1 MNTRQQGVAL
11 LVVLLI
17 LVLMVTVAAVITER
31 NGRTYHRTVAQ
42 VEKLQANWYVRAA
55 EAMAQKILQRD
66 KQDSPQKMYLAQNW
80 AQTKL
85 LFQSEEEDGVVR
97 GQIVDAQ
104 ACFNL
109 NSIQGDDIIK
119 NNNVPYPAKVFQQ
132 LLINLQI
139 EPLRATQITTALR
152 NRLNTENSSV
162 TGSQLMQD
170 VSELRMI
177 AGVDANLYR
186 TLLPYVCVLPTSILL
201 VNINTLQESQEEL
214 LAALFL
220 KDQHTFLGEKLLQ
233 QRPRMGWDSVATF
246 LELSQLKE
254 IDTAAVIPNLTV
266 NSDYFITNLYVVM
279 GYRQFS
285 IHNLIIWKEKYFHIV
300 QRKYGLSIMV
310 AP

>member
-31 NGRTYHRTVAQ
+31 NGRTYHRAVAQ

-66 KQDSPQKMYLAQNW
+66 KQDSPQKMYLVKLGTN
-80 AQTKL
+80 KL

-246 LELSQLKE
+246 W
-254 IDTAAVIPNLTV
+254 N
-266 NSDYFITNLYVVM
+266 F
-279 GYRQFS
+279 
-285 IHNLIIWKEKYFHIV
+285 HNLKRLI
-300 QRKYGLSIMV
+300 QRR
-310 AP
+310 